1 MSQSAHMSDDST
13 GTAAHLVVSAI
24 CDWWVKSC
32 VSSKGESSRLVIAVS
47 GGIDSLA
54 LLRGFLLVSQ
64 LDVWRQDHGFP
75 EKSDWL
81 IAHFNHQVRGQAA
94 DDDALWVKQLAVQEQ
109 LYVRKGDRQ
118 TEAGQGAGEID
129 HASIS
134 EEALRRSRYDF
145 LRRVAEEHQA
155 KCIVLAHHADD
166 QAETV
171 LHHLLRGSSFSGL
184 AGMRRSQ
191 PFEPSLTLERPLL
204 GLNKST
210 LRQFLL
216 EIGQDWREDRTNSE
230 TVWTRNALRQLVLPA
245 LDDALVKMGI
255 RRTSSQ
261 SLLQLAKHS
270 QEVETHLQN
279 LADELLKESVLE
291 CGFAKFQVAPW
302 RKRQPIVQREA
313 FKQIWIR
320 NQWPRKDL
328 AARHLERLCEFL
340 GDYKQPLSGDFPG
353 GIRMT
358 RRRDWFSLTPI
369 NLEESPG

>member
-1 MSQSAHMSDDST
+1 MSDDST
-13 GTAAHLVVSAI
+13 GTAARLVVTAI
-24 CDWWVKSC
+24 CDWWAKSC
-32 VSSKGESSRLVIAVS
+32 VSSKRESSRLVMAVS

-54 LLRGFLLVSQ
+54 LLHGFLLVSQ
-64 LDVWRQDHGFP
+64 LDEWRRDHGFP
-75 EKSDWL
+75 EKPDWL
-81 IAHFNHQVRGQAA
+81 IAHFNHQVRGKASDEDAA
-94 DDDALWVKQLAVQEQ
+94 WVKQLAVQEQ
-109 LYVRKGDRQ
+109 LQVRIGDRQ
-118 TEAGQGAGEID
+118 SEAGQGPGEID

-134 EEALRRSRYDF
+134 EETLRRSRYNF
-145 LRRVAEEHQA
+145 LKRVAEEHQA

-216 EIGQDWREDRTNSE
+216 EIGQDWREDGTNSE
-230 TVWTRNALRQLVLPA
+230 TVWTRNALRQLVLPV

-255 RRTSSQ
+255 QRTSAQ
-261 SLLQLAKHS
+261 SLLQLAKQS
-270 QEVETHLQN
+270 QEVETLLQN

-291 CGFAKFQVAPW
+291 GSLGKFQVAPW
-302 RKRQPIVQREA
+302 RKRLPIVQREA

-340 GDYKQPLSGDFPG
+340 GEYKQPLSGDFPG

-369 NLEESPG
+369 NWDESAG